1 MTTFR
6 QTVLFGILCL
16 ELSFGALFA
25 QSNLPS
31 SPAAPV
37 KNSSSIDHRRTGSFQ
52 MPRRASL
59 YYQSLWGIDS
69 FVVKTAESGELI
81 RFSYRVVNPGKSKA
95 IFDKKEDPFL
105 YDERAHVRLV
115 VPSLEKVGA
124 LRQTSSN
131 PVEGQSYWMAF
142 SNTGR
147 PVKKGDQVSV
157 VIGRFRVDGLT
168 VQ

>member
-1 MTTFR
+1 MIKKQIGYRKHLVSILIATASFLSPVVG
-6 QTVLFGILCL
+6 QTVSPTPTSLVD
-16 ELSFGALFA
+16 ARRHPTRRMPQRA
-25 QSNLPS
+25 QMFFES
-31 SPAAPV
+31 A
-37 KNSSSIDHRRTGSFQ
+37 
-52 MPRRASL
+52 
-59 YYQSLWGIDS
+59 WGVDS

-81 RFSYRVVNPGKSKA
+81 RFSYRVVDPEKA
-95 IFDKKEDPFL
+95 KPLFDKKQDPAL

-142 SNTGR
+142 SNSGR
-147 PVKKGDQVSV
+147 PVKKGDRVSV
-157 VIGRFRVDGLT
+157 VIGRFHVDGLF